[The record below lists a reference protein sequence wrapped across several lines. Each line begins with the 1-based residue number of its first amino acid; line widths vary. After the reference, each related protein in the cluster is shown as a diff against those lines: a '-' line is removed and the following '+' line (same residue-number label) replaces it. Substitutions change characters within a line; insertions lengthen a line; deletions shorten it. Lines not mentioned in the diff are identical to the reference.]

1 MSFIRM
7 MVKGAKEESKS
18 GFTVIKWG
26 GEGDFIVIS
35 RTFFF
40 YPNLV
45 WILNFL
51 FFKENFL
58 IIKQP
63 PPHTSSF
70 VGGGFRLVW
79 GESVHIHTRSINL
92 ISGQVFF
99 VGMESIYLL
108 WGRINLDTPKLI
120 QLMKYWVV
128 WSWWTFSHR
137 IDWPDT
143 NSSLIM
149 NWRVEAGC

>member
-45 WILNFL
+45 WISTFYSSKKTFL
-51 FFKENFL
+51 LQTASSSYFIFCRWRL
-58 IIKQP
+58 Q
-63 PPHTSSF
+63 TSVRRECSHSH
-70 VGGGFRLVW
+70 
-79 GESVHIHTRSINL
+79 SVHQFDFRS
-92 ISGQVFF
+92 GFF
-99 VGMESIYLL
+99 RMESIYLL
-108 WGRINLDTPKLI
+108 WCRVNLDTPKLI
-120 QLMKYWVV
+120 QLMKYWVM

-143 NSSLIM
+143 NCPLFM

>member
-1 MSFIRM
+1 MH
-7 MVKGAKEESKS
+7 VLYVDGVWKAEEGKVPKKKVNQDLRLSNEK
-18 GFTVIKWG
+18 
-26 GEGDFIVIS
+26 GDFIVIS

-99 VGMESIYLL
+99 S
-108 WGRINLDTPKLI
+108 
-120 QLMKYWVV
+120 
-128 WSWWTFSHR
+128 
-137 IDWPDT
+137 
-143 NSSLIM
+143 
-149 NWRVEAGC
+149 